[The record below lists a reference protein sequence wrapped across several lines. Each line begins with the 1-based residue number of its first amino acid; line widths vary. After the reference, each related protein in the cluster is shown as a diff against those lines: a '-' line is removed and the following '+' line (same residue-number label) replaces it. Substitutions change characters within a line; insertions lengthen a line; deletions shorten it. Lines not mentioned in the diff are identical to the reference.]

1 MELPSTKSLVTHS
14 YKFKSDYKQVFS
26 EVVHVMSVLGRKGP
40 EVDRLLGKV
49 SGAVRKK
56 ATPFRMCHA
65 EITVSKDGEYTN
77 VFVALRCE
85 QDDEV
90 NRTYCLS
97 ALRQITTWL
106 LAKGKLNPVLD

>member
-1 MELPSTKSLVTHS
+1 MDSATKSLVTHS
-14 YKFKSDYKQVFS
+14 YKFRADYKQVMS
-26 EVVHVMSVLGRKGP
+26 EVIHIMSVLGRKGP

-65 EITVSKDGEYTN
+65 EITVSKEGPLTS

-85 QDDEV
+85 QDEEV

-97 ALRQITTWL
+97 ALRQITGWL
-106 LAKGKLNPVLD
+106 LVKGKLNPVID